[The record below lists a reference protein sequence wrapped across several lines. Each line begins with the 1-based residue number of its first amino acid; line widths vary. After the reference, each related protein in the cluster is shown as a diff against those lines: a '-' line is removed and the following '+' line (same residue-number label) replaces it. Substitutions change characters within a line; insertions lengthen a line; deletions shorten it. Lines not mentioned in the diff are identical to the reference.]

1 MVSGHLLE
9 LINRDFGKEKGMS
22 MRDNA
27 VASIRLGVEDFRA
40 AEHDEARALS
50 SIRNLTSG
58 LLLLFKVKLQA
69 MSTPGS
75 GEALLKEKVTPIMG
89 LDGQPIWMG
98 SGKKTADV
106 QTIISRLN
114 GLGIAGV
121 EWKLL
126 EALTSTR
133 NDIEHYYSTR
143 PTSVLLETV
152 ANCFHLIQQFV
163 PTHLGISP
171 VSLLGK
177 DIWTFL
183 TEQEAFY
190 ERERK
195 ACMESL
201 SIVSWPSQILAT
213 ATEHLSCPKCRAKL
227 MKASGDVDTHSL
239 TTFHCTRCDATSQF
253 GDVVDSMLTGKYFTD
268 LYIAATQGGEGP
280 LDVCDN
286 CERDSYVIEE
296 NQCAICG
303 DGPKAP
309 ACRQCGTILD
319 DDADIEEIHSD
330 ALCDHCRYILEMD

>member
-1 MVSGHLLE
+1 
-9 LINRDFGKEKGMS
+9 MS

-27 VASIRLGVEDFRA
+27 VASIRLGVEDFKA
-40 AEHDEARALS
+40 AELDAARALS

-75 GEALLKEKVTPIMG
+75 DEALLKEKVTPIMG
-89 LDGQPIWMG
+89 PDGLPIWVG

-106 QTIISRLN
+106 QTIISRLT
-114 GLGIAGV
+114 GLGVDGV

-126 EALTSTR
+126 EALTNTR

-163 PTHLGISP
+163 PAHLGVSP

-195 ACMESL
+195 ACLESL
-201 SIVSWPSQILAT
+201 SSVAWPSEILAS

-227 MKASGDVDTHSL
+227 MKASGDVNTHSL
-239 TTFHCTRCDATSQF
+239 ITFNCTRCEAISQF
-253 GDVVDSMLTGKYFTD
+253 DDVVDSMLTGKYFKD

>member
-1 MVSGHLLE
+1 
-9 LINRDFGKEKGMS
+9 MS

-50 SIRNLTSG
+50 SIRNLTAG
-58 LLLLFKVKLQA
+58 LLLLFKVKLQV
-69 MSTPGS
+69 MSTPDS
-75 GEALLKEKVTPIMG
+75 SEALLKEKVTPIMG
-89 LDGQPIWMG
+89 PDGQPIWVG

-106 QTIISRLN
+106 RTIISRLD
-114 GLGIAGV
+114 GLGVDGV

-126 EALTSTR
+126 EALTNTR

-163 PTHLGISP
+163 PIHLGISP
-171 VSLLGK
+171 VSLLGE

-195 ACMESL
+195 ACLESL
-201 SIVSWPSQILAT
+201 SSVSWPSKILAS
-213 ATEHLSCPKCRAKL
+213 ATEHLHCPKCRAKL
-227 MKASGDVDTHSL
+227 MKASGNVDKHSL
-239 TTFHCTRCDATSQF
+239 TTFHCTRCEASSQF
-253 GDVVDSMLTGKYFTD
+253 DDVVDSMLTGKYFKD
-268 LYIAATQGGEGP
+268 LYIAATQGGDGP
-280 LDVCDN
+280 LDVCAR

-303 DGPKAP
+303 DGPKASE
-309 ACRQCGTILD
+309 CRQCGTTLD
-319 DDADIEEIHSD
+319 GDAEIEEIHSD
-330 ALCDHCRYILEMD
+330 ALCNHCRYVLEMD